1 MKLLHILA
9 ASILL
14 SWNQALAFL
23 MTPRQ
28 SKAGNT
34 VALEA
39 SRRDALGVIGASMF
53 VPQAASAFSQQLD
66 DYAWEPQQQATNGRL
81 DLNAAFVGEY
91 KQLRGMFPHA
101 AGKIASNG
109 PFTSVK
115 DIYKIPG
122 ITSNDIALF
131 KKYESEFTVNPPG
144 RAFYERINA
153 RVST

>member
-1 MKLLHILA
+1 MKLSHILA

-81 DLNAAFVGEY
+81 DLNAAFVVSRKIECSIFRQPF
-91 KQLRGMFPHA
+91 QLH
-101 AGKIASNG
+101 
-109 PFTSVK
+109 
-115 DIYKIPG
+115 
-122 ITSNDIALF
+122 
-131 KKYESEFTVNPPG
+131 EFTNDFLC
-144 RAFYERINA
+144 AHEFF
-153 RVST
+153 